1 MLVTSWRFTIFDI
14 CKINCILRTRARGG
28 ETNSKVALKDCRLS
42 SLPEHGK
49 IVRAWLSHFLPTAA
63 KNTEITIEINF
74 QQQRRAGFGELKSA
88 DCIVYLSTAA
98 C

>member
-14 CKINCILRTRARGG
+14 CKINCILRTRVR
-28 ETNSKVALKDCRLS
+28 EEKKLKNGLERSWVIITGTWQNCESLAFTFS
-42 SLPEHGK
+42 SNGCQKYRNYH
-49 IVRAWLSHFLPTAA
+49 
-63 KNTEITIEINF
+63 EINF
-74 QQQRRAGFGELKSA
+74 QQQRRAGFRELKSA